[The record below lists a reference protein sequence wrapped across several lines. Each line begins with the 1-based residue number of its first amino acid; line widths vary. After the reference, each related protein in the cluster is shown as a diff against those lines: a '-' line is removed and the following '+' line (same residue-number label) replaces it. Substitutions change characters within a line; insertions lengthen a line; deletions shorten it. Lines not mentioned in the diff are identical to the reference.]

1 MNTVF
6 KLMLF
11 SIMINFATGI
21 MMTVVVDANG
31 NPVFDPANRMGLD
44 YAENYTFQFTSE
56 MNNTIQ
62 PTGDLED
69 KGNMMYRILDKLN
82 LGFISKFLQLVDRY
96 MFGFVQILDNIF
108 GGILGETLRSMI
120 FGMIRILITVGY
132 VMGALA
138 LWTGR
143 EVDVS

>member
-21 MMTVVVDANG
+21 MMTVVVDSSG
-31 NPVFDPANRMGLD
+31 NQVFNPANRMGLD

-96 MFGFVQILDNIF
+96 MFGFAQILENIF
-108 GGILGETLRSMI
+108 GGILGETLRLMV
-120 FGMIRILITVGY
+120 FGMMRALMTIGY

-143 EVDVS
+143 EIDVS